1 MTVVVVDCNVL
12 AYLLIDGAET
22 PRSRTLLEKDADWH
36 SEALLMVEFANV
48 LVTAM
53 RVRGLAMKDASQAI
67 TQAMGVME
75 PGLHTASH
83 QEVLTMAA
91 HHRVSAYDARY
102 LVVARDL
109 GVKLVTEHVKLRKAA
124 PRLTQS
130 LAEAVGY

>member
-1 MTVVVVDCNVL
+1 VTVVVVDCNVL
-12 AYLLIDGAET
+12 AYLLLDGAET

-36 SEALLMVEFANV
+36 SEALLLIEFTNV

-53 RVRGLAMKDASQAI
+53 RVRGLATKDASQAI
-67 TQAMGVME
+67 TQAMSVME

-109 GVKLVTEHVKLRKAA
+109 GTKLVTEDVKLRKAA

-130 LAEAVGY
+130 LADVVGY